1 MTDSQAITFEPLPM
15 ERVWGG
21 RRLESTLGKKIPPSS
36 PFGESWEVVDR
47 ADAQSVVHSGPHTG
61 ATLHDLWTQHRA
73 EIFGEAYAAHPAPR
87 FPMLIKILDA
97 RERLSVQV
105 HPPAHSAAA
114 LNGEPKTEAWYFL
127 DCLPGASIYAGL
139 KRGTTRQAFDTAL
152 ANGQIEDV
160 ICRKPVNS
168 GESIF
173 IPSGRLH
180 AIGEGC
186 LIVEVQQNSDTTYR
200 VFDWNRSGL
209 DGMPRQLHLEES
221 LASIDFEDFE
231 PDLNPAD
238 SDIIAVCEHFV
249 IENWKLDAPR
259 RALDD
264 AAFAI
269 FAVVAG
275 EVSCAGQVFSTGSFF
290 LVPANL
296 PSTLVEPINN
306 SAALLRSTLPIIGR
320 NH

>member
-1 MTDSQAITFEPLPM
+1 MESPQPITFEPIPM

-21 RRLESTLGKKIPPSS
+21 RRLESTLGKNLPPGA

-47 ADAQSVVHSGPHTG
+47 ADAQSVVHSGPHAG
-61 ATLHDLWTQHRA
+61 ATLHDLWSTHRA
-73 EIFGEAYAAHPAPR
+73 DIFGEAYAGHPSDR
-87 FPMLIKILDA
+87 FPMLIKLLDA

-105 HPPAHSAAA
+105 HPPAHAAAA

-139 KRGTTRQAFDTAL
+139 KRGTTRQAFDNAL
-152 ANGQIEDV
+152 ATGRVEDV
-160 ICRKPVNS
+160 IARRPVNS

-186 LIVEVQQNSDTTYR
+186 LIVEIQQNSDTTYR

-209 DGMPRQLHLEES
+209 DGKPRQLHLDES
-221 LASIDFEDFE
+221 LASIDFDDFE
-231 PDLNPAD
+231 PELNPAT

-249 IENWKLDAPR
+249 IENWKLDSPR
-259 RALDD
+259 RALDS

-269 FAVVAG
+269 FAVVVG
-275 EVSCAGQVFSTGSFF
+275 DVSCGGHVFPTGSFF
-290 LVPANL
+290 LVPASMTDARIS
-296 PSTLVEPINN
+296 PVGDHATV
-306 SAALLRSTLPIIGR
+306 LRSTLPINGKNR
-320 NH
+320 

>member
-1 MTDSQAITFEPLPM
+1 MSDHLITFEPLPM

-21 RRLESTLGKKIPPSS
+21 RRLESTLGKKLPPGS

-47 ADAQSVVHSGPHTG
+47 ADAQSVVHSGPHAG
-61 ATLHDLWTQHRA
+61 ATLHDLWTQHRGD
-73 EIFGEAYAAHPAPR
+73 IFGEVYADHPSER

-105 HPPAHSAAA
+105 HPPAHSAVA
-114 LNGEPKTEAWYFL
+114 LGGEPKTEAWYFL

-139 KRGTTRQAFDTAL
+139 KRGTSREAFDTAL
-152 ANGQIEDV
+152 ANGNVEDV
-160 ICRKPVNS
+160 ICRRPVRS

-209 DGMPRQLHLEES
+209 DGKPRQLHPEES

-249 IENWKLDAPR
+249 IESWSLDTSR
-259 RALDD
+259 RALDTP
-264 AAFAI
+264 AFAI

-275 EVSCAGQVFSTGSFF
+275 EVSCADQTYPTGSFF
-290 LVPANL
+290 LVPA
-296 PSTLVEPINN
+296 SMSAVEVEAVGE
-306 SAALLRSTLPIIGR
+306 SATVLRSTLPIGAK